1 MGIIITPLLRHNY
14 SCHQEG
20 MDWKEIKEI
29 TEPAFKKVR
38 RWRVVIGSYKSTE
51 CMRRDWDHN
60 MFRYFYEL
68 VFGVPIRELEVI
80 LWNLAKPKFG
90 QEFMKPSQ
98 TFLLLTILRDIGTL
112 TIREAALD
120 EFLPR
125 CSICSKFT
133 QGDRELLFAYPEKSY
148 KKLSTKLRAIGQSR
162 GKL

>member
-1 MGIIITPLLRHNY
+1 
-14 SCHQEG
+14 
-20 MDWKEIKEI
+20 
-29 TEPAFKKVR
+29 
-38 RWRVVIGSYKSTE
+38 
-51 CMRRDWDHN
+51 MRRDWDHN
-60 MFRYFYEL
+60 MFRYFYDL

-80 LWNLAKPKFG
+80 LWNLAKPKFS

-125 CSICSKFT
+125 CSICNKLT

-148 KKLSTKLRAIGQSR
+148 KKLSTKLRAIDQSR